1 MLGKIY
7 LSFLYILPFFSLE
20 GLENAKS
27 LSFDP
32 ENLVREVVFD
42 EKKASTLP
50 ISEWRLKNG
59 MKVILKQTND
69 EENEISVRLVALGG
83 YGSVEPEDR
92 ASAEL
97 AASVAMESGIGEWC
111 PDKLAVLLYDQS
123 IELNIKIEPFVRSID
138 ASFPPE
144 SLEIFFTLV
153 KKIFQQ
159 PRCTPEAFNHVLKS
173 KKDELTRRGR
183 EVDSDRLLK
192 VIAVHEQHALN
203 PLSFTDLKKA
213 RVSQSERFFRAA
225 FSNPAD
231 FVCIIVGKVNPEKIK
246 KLCSDSFSALDV
258 QKIDQKFILPHYKKA
273 PKVRVTKIHHL
284 PHNQESLVYLSL
296 PLHLC
301 LDPTRLE
308 HLELACQMIETRLRN
323 HIKNHSSESRGMDVR
338 YELPLYPSLE
348 YPWIT
353 VQFHVDDKQINSTLN
368 LALQQ
373 IKSICREGFSLDEVT
388 AASQIKQKRAK
399 LWRCSHDY
407 WIILLSNHYLW
418 KWDSK
423 KIVEGFQ
430 MPQAIDPKEIHFT
443 LCHSLLIDEY
453 TPLHLED

>member
-1 MLGKIY
+1 MLDKIY
-7 LSFLYILPFFSLE
+7 LFFLCIWPFFSLE
-20 GLENAKS
+20 SLENAKS
-27 LSFDP
+27 LSFNP
-32 ENLVREVVFD
+32 EDLAQEVVLD
-42 EKKASTLP
+42 EKDFFTLS
-50 ISEWRLKNG
+50 ISECRLKNG
-59 MKVILKQTND
+59 MRVILKQTND

-111 PDKLAVLLYDQS
+111 PDKLAALLYDQS

-144 SLEIFFTLV
+144 SLETFFTLV

-159 PRCTPEAFNHVLKS
+159 PRCTPEAFNQVLKS
-173 KKDELTRRGR
+173 KKDELIRRGR
-183 EVDSDRLLK
+183 EVDSDKLLR

-203 PLSFTDLKKA
+203 PLSFKDLKKA
-213 RVSQSERFFRAA
+213 NVGQSERFFRAA

-231 FVCIIVGKVNPEKIK
+231 FVCIIVGKFNIEKIK
-246 KLCSDSFSALDV
+246 KLCMDSFSTLDV
-258 QKIDQKFILPHYKKA
+258 QKIDQKFILPHYKRA
-273 PKVRVTKIHHL
+273 PKVRLTKIHHL
-284 PHNQESLVYLSL
+284 PHSQESLVYLSL

-301 LDPTRLE
+301 LNPTNLE

-323 HIKNHSSESRGMDVR
+323 HIETHFSESRGMDVR

-353 VQFHVDDKQINSTLN
+353 VQFHVDDKQIDSTLN

-373 IKSICREGFSLDEVT
+373 IKIICRDGFSLDEVT
-388 AASQIKQKRAK
+388 AASQLKQKRAK
-399 LWRCSHDY
+399 LWEGSQDY
-407 WIILLSNHYLW
+407 WIILLSNYYLW

-423 KIVEGFQ
+423 KITEGFQ
-430 MPQAIDPKEIHFT
+430 MPQVVDPKEIHFT